1 MRWKKTLKWA
11 ETKIPKFILKLKRFG
26 RGGVNGIIIDA
37 DSLAK
42 SDDFFA
48 IIGYINTEDGDELKG
63 EKGNIKWKR

>member
-1 MRWKKTLKWA
+1 M
-11 ETKIPKFILKLKRFG
+11 ETKIPKFILKLKRFD

-42 SDDFFA
+42 SKDFFA

-63 EKGNIKWKR
+63 EKGNIK

>member
-42 SDDFFA
+42 SKDLHA
-48 IIGYINTEDGDELKG
+48 IIGYLNTEKGKELKG
-63 EKGNIKWKR
+63 KNGNAK